1 MHSKLIQK
9 DDRKANLILLEII
22 QRLFGY
28 ELSKKEKRPYSIQ
41 NSLHPKIINRAII
54 NRAVIIQKSKK
65 LEISMTPSFVW
76 YTLRGSNPGHPVGFQ
91 LNYIGLS

>member
-28 ELSKKEKRPYSIQ
+28 ELSKKRKEAHILFRIAST
-41 NSLHPKIINRAII
+41 PKLLTEPKK
-54 NRAVIIQKSKK
+54 QKS
-65 LEISMTPSFVW
+65 
-76 YTLRGSNPGHPVGFQ
+76 HP
-91 LNYIGLS
+91 IG